1 MVAAASA
8 GAAVAALWVARATSG
23 ARRAAADAE
32 RASVERFDALRRELV
47 TTVSHEL
54 RTPLTLIQGLVDTL
68 AARWDRLTEGE
79 RMDLVDDLALN
90 VASLDASV
98 LHFIDAARLA
108 RDEVGIVG
116 EWVDLE
122 PVIKRVRSKLD
133 SALGGRNVQVSIEA
147 PRAWGD
153 PEAVGRIVELLLANA
168 ARFTPLGSGITVG
181 TRSQPGATLISVTD
195 QGQGI
200 APKHLP
206 HVFEPFYRADVSE
219 TGVSRGA
226 GLGLFIV
233 KELAERH
240 GGSVRAS
247 STQGRGSTISVE
259 LPDPATA

>member
-1 MVAAASA
+1 M
-8 GAAVAALWVARATSG
+8 
-23 ARRAAADAE
+23 
-32 RASVERFDALRRELV
+32 ERFEALRRELV

-68 AARWDRLTEGE
+68 AARWDRLSEGE

-98 LHFIDAARLA
+98 LHFIDAARVA
-108 RDEVGIVG
+108 RGEVDIAG
-116 EWVDLE
+116 EWVELT
-122 PVIKRVRSKLD
+122 PVVARVRSKLE
-133 SALGGRNVQVSIEA
+133 SALGGRNVQASLDAERV
-147 PRAWGD
+147 WGD
-153 PEAVGRIVELLLANA
+153 PEGVARMVELLLANA

-181 TRSQPGATLISVTD
+181 ARKQPGSTLISVTD

-200 APKHLP
+200 AAKHLP

-240 GGSVRAS
+240 GGAVRVS
-247 STQGRGSTISVE
+247 STQGRGSTFSVE
-259 LPDPATA
+259 LPDPAVP

>member
-1 MVAAASA
+1 M
-8 GAAVAALWVARATSG
+8 AALWVARAT
-23 ARRAAADAE
+23 ADVRRQATEAEQAAQ
-32 RASVERFDALRRELV
+32 ERFEALRRELV

-68 AARWDRLTEGE
+68 AARWDRLSEGD

-116 EWVDLE
+116 EWVDLT
-122 PVIKRVRSKLD
+122 PVVARVRSKLE
-133 SALGGRNVQVSIEA
+133 SALGGRNVQVSLEA
-147 PRAWGD
+147 ERAWGD
-153 PEAVGRIVELLLANA
+153 AEAVARIVELLLANA
-168 ARFTPLGSGITVG
+168 ARFTPLGAGITVS
-181 TRSQPGATLISVTD
+181 TRKQPGATLISVTD

-200 APKHLP
+200 AQKHLP

-240 GGSVRAS
+240 NGSVRVT

-259 LPDPATA
+259 LPDPQLP

>member
-1 MVAAASA
+1 VAAAAA
-8 GAAVAALWVARATSG
+8 GATVSALWVARAT
-23 ARRAAADAE
+23 AQVRAEAAEQERAAA
-32 RASVERFDALRRELV
+32 ERFDALRKELV

-68 AARWDRLTEGE
+68 AARWDRLSEGE

-108 RDEVGIVG
+108 RDEVDVAP
-116 EWVDLE
+116 EWIELGPLVA
-122 PVIKRVRSKLD
+122 RVRSKLE
-133 SALGGRNVQVSIEA
+133 SALGGRTVQVSLGTE
-147 PRAWGD
+147 RAWGD

-168 ARFTPLGSGITVG
+168 ARFSAVGTAITVSSRDAG
-181 TRSQPGATLISVTD
+181 GGGVTISVTD

-200 APKHLP
+200 AQKHLAK
-206 HVFEPFYRADVSE
+206 VWEPFYRADVSE

-226 GLGLFIV
+226 GLGLSIV

-240 GGSVRAS
+240 RGTVRVS
-247 STQGRGSTISVE
+247 STQGRGSTFSVE
-259 LPDPATA
+259 LPGPATS

>member
-1 MVAAASA
+1 
-8 GAAVAALWVARATSG
+8 
-23 ARRAAADAE
+23 
-32 RASVERFDALRRELV
+32 
-47 TTVSHEL
+47 
-54 RTPLTLIQGLVDTL
+54 
-68 AARWDRLTEGE
+68 
-79 RMDLVDDLALN
+79 MDLVDDLALN

-116 EWVDLE
+116 EWVELG
-122 PVIKRVRSKLD
+122 PVVARVRSKLE
-133 SALGGRNVQVSIEA
+133 SALGGRNVQASLDAERV
-147 PRAWGD
+147 WGD
-153 PEAVGRIVELLLANA
+153 PEGVARMVELLLANA
-168 ARFTPLGSGITVG
+168 ARFTPLGAGITVG
-181 TRSQPGATLISVTD
+181 ARKQPGVTLISVTD

-200 APKHLP
+200 AAKHLP

-240 GGSVRAS
+240 GGSVRVS

-259 LPDPATA
+259 LPDPAVP

>member
-1 MVAAASA
+1 
-8 GAAVAALWVARATSG
+8 AAV
-23 ARRAAADAE
+23 
-32 RASVERFDALRRELV
+32 RFDELRRELV

-68 AARWDRLTEGE
+68 AARWDRLSEGD

-108 RDEVGIVG
+108 RDEVDVQQ
-116 EWVDLE
+116 EWVDLA
-122 PVIKRVRSKLD
+122 PVVTRVRSKLD
-133 SALGGRNVQVSIEA
+133 SALGGRNVQVGLTAE
-147 PRAWGD
+147 RAWGD
-153 PEAVGRIVELLLANA
+153 PESVSRIIELLMVNA
-168 ARFTPLGSGITVG
+168 ARFSPLGSGITVAS
-181 TRSQPGATLISVTD
+181 RKQPGTTVISVTD

-200 APKHLP
+200 AQKHQSR
-206 HVFEPFYRADVSE
+206 VFEPFWRADVSE

-240 GGSVRAS
+240 GGAVRVN
-247 STQGRGSTISVE
+247 STQGRGSTFSVE
-259 LPDPATA
+259 LPDPPSPL

>member
-1 MVAAASA
+1 VVAAASA
-8 GAAVAALWVARATSG
+8 GAAVAAFWVARATTG
-23 ARRAAADAE
+23 ARAEAAAAERAAA
-32 RASVERFDALRRELV
+32 ERFDALRRELV

-68 AARWDRLTEGE
+68 AARWDRLSEGD

-108 RDEVGIVG
+108 RDEVGITG
-116 EWVDLE
+116 EWVELE
-122 PVIKRVRSKLD
+122 PVVAKVRSKLE
-133 SALGGRNVQVSIEA
+133 SALGGRSVQTSLGA
-147 PRAWGD
+147 PRVWGD
-153 PEAVGRIVELLLANA
+153 AEAVARIVELLLSNA
-168 ARFTPLGSGITVG
+168 ARFSPLGSGITVVS
-181 TRSQPGATLISVTD
+181 REQPGATLISVTD

-240 GGSVRAS
+240 GGSVRAT

-259 LPDPATA
+259 LPHPT